1 MQITIDLPETLG
13 EKLRLFPNL
22 NDFITKLL
30 SQTLADVRV
39 LQDVLQ
45 NTSYHA
51 DVNALRRDAIEDL
64 LLLSHNA
71 CSRRGDRVWTREE
84 LHER

>member
-22 NDFITKLL
+22 NDFIIKLL
-30 SQTLADVRV
+30 SQ
-39 LQDVLQ
+39 
-45 NTSYHA
+45 N
-51 DVNALRRDAIEDL
+51 L

-71 CSRRGDRVWTREE
+71 GSRRGERVWTRDEPKSIDVGWIK
-84 LHER
+84 RSVST

>member
-22 NDFITKLL
+22 NDFIIKLL
-30 SQTLADVRV
+30 SQSLAE
-39 LQDVLQ
+39 

-51 DVNALRRDAIEDL
+51 DVSARRRDAIEDL

-71 CSRRGDRVWTREE
+71 GSRRGDRVWTRDE